1 MKNTTY
7 GGRKLYEKV
16 AVSLKKWAPI
26 AIILI
31 IAWLIYPVTIA
42 ILLSYFLY
50 PIVKWL
56 HTVSRLPRWIT
67 VVLFESALLASIIL
81 VASLVVR
88 ELFEIVYPL
97 RFHLEELQVL
107 FQANKANW
115 QSGIEALSMV
125 SESVLEKITLFIK
138 HLPEQ
143 FVETFIF
150 LIALFFALQESLKS
164 RTWFF
169 IYIPTR
175 SRKTLRPLFL
185 SATDLFE
192 KFTKVE
198 LLLFITTFLQL
209 AIGFYVLQF
218 SSPVGLAF
226 LISFADV
233 LPFLGTGLILLP
245 MSAFFILTNQTT
257 LGIIILLL
265 YAFILLTRQLL
276 ESYLWANTMHIRSV
290 HVFFISACSLL
301 LFGVPGILLS
311 PFLLLGAVHLRQHHW
326 FTSQ

>member
-1 MKNTTY
+1 M
-7 GGRKLYEKV
+7 YEKV
-16 AVSLKKWAPI
+16 TVFLKKWAPI

-31 IAWLIYPVTIA
+31 LAWLIYPVTIA
-42 ILLSYFLY
+42 ILLAYFLH
-50 PIVKWL
+50 PFVKWL
-56 HTVSRLPRWIT
+56 QKVSRLPKWIT
-67 VVLFESALLASIIL
+67 VVLFESILLASIIL
-81 VASLVVR
+81 IASLVVK

-115 QSGIEALSMV
+115 QSGIEALSMI
-125 SESVLEKITLFIK
+125 SESILEKITLFIK

-175 SRKTLRPLFL
+175 SRKTLKPLFL
-185 SATDLFE
+185 SATNLFE

-198 LLLFITTFLQL
+198 ILLFITTFLQL
-209 AIGFYVLQF
+209 LIGFYILQF

-233 LPFLGTGLILLP
+233 LPFIGTGLILLP
-245 MSAFFILTNQTT
+245 MAAFFILTNQTT
-257 LGIIILLL
+257 LGIIIILL

-301 LFGVPGILLS
+301 LFGVPGIILS
-311 PFLLLGAVHLRQHHW
+311 PFLLLGAIHLRQHHW

>member
-1 MKNTTY
+1 MI
-7 GGRKLYEKV
+7 KLFDT
-16 AVSLKKWAPI
+16 AAIFIKKWTPI
-26 AIILI
+26 IIIIIL
-31 IAWLIYPVTIA
+31 AWLIYPVTIA
-42 ILLSYFLY
+42 ILLSYFFQPFLKL
-50 PIVKWL
+50 IHKL
-56 HTVSRLPRWIT
+56 TRLPRWIIA
-67 VVLFESALLASIIL
+67 VLFESALLLSIVFI
-81 VASLVVR
+81 ASLVVK
-88 ELFEIVYPL
+88 ELFEIIYPL

-107 FQANKANW
+107 FHENKANW

-125 SESVLEKITLFIK
+125 SEGVLEKVTLFIQ

-150 LIALFFALQESLKS
+150 LIALFFAIQESLKS

-169 IYIPTR
+169 IYIPLK
-175 SRKTLRPLFL
+175 SRKILKPLFL
-185 SATDLFE
+185 NATDLFE

-198 LLLFITTFLQL
+198 VLLFIMTFLQL

-226 LISFADV
+226 LIAFADI
-233 LPFLGTGLILLP
+233 LPFVGTGIILLP
-245 MSAFFILTNQTT
+245 MATFFLLTKQTT
-257 LGIIILLL
+257 LGVIIILL

-276 ESYLWANTMHIRSV
+276 ESFLWANTMHIRAV
-290 HVFFISACSLL
+290 HVFFITACSLL

-311 PFLLLGAVHLRQHHW
+311 PFLLLSAVHLRQHKW

>member
-1 MKNTTY
+1 MKINNC
-7 GGRKLYEKV
+7 GGGNLYEKV
-16 AVSLKKWAPI
+16 TVFLKKWAPI

-31 IAWLIYPVTIA
+31 LAWLIYPVTIA
-42 ILLSYFLY
+42 ILLAYFLH
-50 PIVKWL
+50 PFVKWL
-56 HTVSRLPRWIT
+56 QKVSRLPKWIT
-67 VVLFESALLASIIL
+67 VVLFESILLASIIL
-81 VASLVVR
+81 IASLVVK

-115 QSGIEALSMV
+115 QSGIEALSMI
-125 SESVLEKITLFIK
+125 SESILEKITLFIK

-175 SRKTLRPLFL
+175 SRKTLKPLFL
-185 SATDLFE
+185 SATNLFE

-198 LLLFITTFLQL
+198 ILLFITTFLQL
-209 AIGFYVLQF
+209 LIGFYILQF

-233 LPFLGTGLILLP
+233 LPFIGTGLILLP
-245 MSAFFILTNQTT
+245 MAAFFILTNQTT
-257 LGIIILLL
+257 LGIIIILL

-301 LFGVPGILLS
+301 LFGVPGIILS
-311 PFLLLGAVHLRQHHW
+311 PFLLLGAIHLRQHHW